1 MIILGLLKNT
11 DGRKTERKEGDEGL
25 GKKEEDRKMPE
36 LLTFMGD

>member
-11 DGRKTERKEGDEGL
+11 DGRKTERMEGDEGL